1 MELANTALCMVRG
14 LRAKQARC
22 RALVSLLSPLFL
34 PLFLPRLLPRL
45 LPFLLTALLFLGLP
59 GTAAAEALTLRHD
72 TDKYPLGRHL
82 SYLEDRTGHLRLT
95 DVMDEKMQSAFVR
108 AKDERPSFGFTESTY
123 WFRLHL
129 QNEDGVASD
138 WMLEAQYPLLDE
150 IDVYLVYPDNRVAVY
165 NGGDT
170 VPFRLR
176 EVKHHN
182 FTFGVPLPRGEEVF
196 VYLRV
201 KTQSAMQIPLVLW
214 SEKAFFAQDREEQ
227 LWLGAYYGLL
237 AAMFFYNL
245 MIFLSIR
252 DVSYL
257 YYLQYIGGWILFQM
271 SLNGL
276 AFEYLWP
283 DNPWWGNR
291 ATPFFI
297 TFVSLGV
304 IQFTRAFLQLK
315 IYLPRLDFVFRIF
328 LLLTIAMMAATFILS
343 YGVVIRTAN
352 VLALIGLGAIFTT
365 GIVSLRIGQ
374 VQARY
379 FMLAWAVLL
388 AGSMAFI
395 LKLVG
400 ILPSNFLTDYGMQ
413 MGSALEVTLLSF
425 ALAHRM
431 RILKEENVR
440 IQKEA
445 TEMLEARVQQRT
457 QELDTALR
465 DLSVASEKLKDLSR
479 TDGLTGCKN
488 RTSFSDM
495 LETEWQRSVHS
506 RNSIGLLMLDIDH
519 FKRINDTYGH
529 LAGDACL
536 KQVAQE
542 LRSLIRRPADEAFRY
557 GGEEFAILLPNTDL
571 AGAVHIAETI
581 LSRIES
587 LAIVYEGKPIPVT
600 VSIGVACTVAEP
612 GFSNEVLISGAD
624 KALYEAKRLGR
635 NQVRFHAPEATQECA

>member
-1 MELANTALCMVRG
+1 MGLANRVRRMVRG
-14 LRAKQARC
+14 LRAGQARC
-22 RALVSLLSPLFL
+22 RPSSPRRRLLSLQL
-34 PLFLPRLLPRL
+34 A
-45 LPFLLTALLFLGLP
+45 FLLTALLSLGLP
-59 GTAAAEALTLRHD
+59 GIAAAQALTLRHD
-72 TDKYPLGRHL
+72 SDKYPLGHHL
-82 SYLEDRTGHLRLT
+82 DYLEDRTGHLRLA
-95 DVMDEKMQSAFVR
+95 DVLDEKMAPVFIR
-108 AKDERPSFGFTESTY
+108 AKADRLSFSFTESAY
-123 WFRLHL
+123 WFRIHL
-129 QNEDGVASD
+129 RNEDGLANR

-150 IDVYLVYPDNRVAVY
+150 VDVYLVYPDNRVVTY

-176 EVKHHN
+176 EVRHHN
-182 FTFGVPLPRGEEVF
+182 FTFGVPLPRGEEVH

-201 KTQSAMQIPLVLW
+201 KTQSAMLIPLVLW
-214 SEKAFFAQDREEQ
+214 SEKAFLAQDREEQ
-227 LWLGAYYGLL
+227 LWLGVYYGIL

-297 TFVSLGV
+297 AFVGLGV

-315 IYLPRLDFVFRIF
+315 IHLPRLDFVFRIF
-328 LLLTIAMMAATFILS
+328 LLLAMAMMAASFVLS
-343 YGVVIRTAN
+343 YGVVIRAAN
-352 VLALIGLGAIFTT
+352 TLALIGLCIILVT
-365 GIVSLRIGQ
+365 GVLCLRLGLA
-374 VQARY
+374 QARY

-395 LKLVG
+395 LRLIDV
-400 ILPSNFLTDYGMQ
+400 LPSNALTDYGMQ
-413 MGSALEVTLLSF
+413 VGSALEVTLLSF

-431 RILKEENVR
+431 RILKEENAR

-445 TEMLEARVQQRT
+445 TDMLEARVQQRT

-465 DLSVASEKLKDLSR
+465 NLSVASEKLKDLSR

-488 RTSFSDM
+488 RTCFNEM
-495 LETEWQRSVHS
+495 LEIEWQRAVHS

-519 FKRINDTYGH
+519 FKRINDSFGH

-542 LRSLIRRPADEAFRY
+542 IRSLIRRPLDEAFRY

-571 AGAVHIAETI
+571 TGAIHIAETI
-581 LSRIES
+581 LSQISS
-587 LAIVYEGKPIPVT
+587 LMIVHEGTPIPVT
-600 VSIGVACTVAEP
+600 VSIGVACTVAEANT
-612 GFSNEVLISGAD
+612 SNEVLISTAD
-624 KALYEAKRLGR
+624 KALYDAKRLGR
-635 NQVRFHAPEATQECA
+635 NQVQYLVQEATQQSA